1 LVRGSQLGLQKRRQ
15 VQRNKRVLVV
25 DDEAYVVR
33 SLGFVLQQAGYTVL
47 EARDGQQ
54 AMEIVL
60 RERPDLVFLD
70 IMLPRL
76 DGIEVCRAI
85 KASGELRSIPVIM
98 LTAKSQET
106 DREEAL
112 AAGADEYMTKPFS
125 PSRAVERANSL
136 LGEGS

>member
-60 RERPDLVFLD
+60 REKPDLVFLD

>member
-1 LVRGSQLGLQKRRQ
+1 MQGEKRI
-15 VQRNKRVLVV
+15 LVV

-33 SLGFVLQQAGYTVL
+33 SLGFVLEKAGYTVL

-54 AMEIVL
+54 AMEMVL
-60 RERPDLVFLD
+60 REKPDLIFLD

-98 LTAKSQET
+98 LTAKSQEM
-106 DREEAL
+106 DKDEAL

-125 PSRAVERANSL
+125 PSRAVERANSF

>member
-1 LVRGSQLGLQKRRQ
+1 VP
-15 VQRNKRVLVV
+15 RNKRILVV

-60 RERPDLVFLD
+60 REKPDLVFLD
-70 IMLPRL
+70 IMLPCI

-85 KASGELRSIPVIM
+85 KASEELRSIPVIM

-106 DREEAL
+106 DKEEAL